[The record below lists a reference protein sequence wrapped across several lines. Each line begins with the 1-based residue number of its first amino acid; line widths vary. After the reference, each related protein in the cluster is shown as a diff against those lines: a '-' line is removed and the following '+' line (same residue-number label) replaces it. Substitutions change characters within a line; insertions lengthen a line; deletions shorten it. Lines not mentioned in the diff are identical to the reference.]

1 MKVQIGQEDAS
12 EVNVRALHAP
22 LRLIA
27 ISVGDLSPR

>member
-12 EVNVRALHAP
+12 KVNVRALHAL